1 MPPALIVHGGAW
13 AIPDEEVAAHENGVR
28 AALEAGWQLLRAGGT
43 ALAAVEAAVRV
54 MEDDPTFDAGVGS
67 FLNAVGM
74 VEMDAAI
81 MDGDTLHVGA
91 VAAVGR
97 VRNPITLAR
106 HVMATEHVLVVGE
119 GAEAL
124 AAAADLELCEPLS
137 LVVPR
142 ERERWTQ
149 QQRDPHFTPEASFRG
164 HDTVG
169 ALALDQEG
177 NLAAAIS
184 TGGTPNKLPGR
195 VGDSPLVGSGFYAD
209 NFHGACCAT
218 GWGEGIMRV
227 VLAKSAVDLLVDHEP
242 SAAAR
247 GAIETMQQ
255 RVDGVGGCIVLDP
268 LGNFGVWHNTPRMAF
283 GYLRADME
291 APVVGTDNRSSEID
305 R

>member
-1 MPPALIVHGGAW
+1 MPIALVVHGGAW
-13 AIPDEEVAAHENGVR
+13 AIPADELTAHEQGVR
-28 AALEAGWQLLRAGGT
+28 TALMTGWQLLKAGGT
-43 ALAAVEAAVRV
+43 ALDATEAAVRV

-67 FLNAVGM
+67 FLNAVGK
-74 VEMDAAI
+74 VEMDAAV
-81 MDGDTLHVGA
+81 MDGRTLDVGA

-97 VRNPITLAR
+97 VRNPVTLAR

-124 AAAADLELCEPLS
+124 AEAAGLPLCDPMS

-142 ERERWTQ
+142 ERMRWDAQ
-149 QQRDPHFTPEASFRG
+149 QLDPHFKLETSFRG

-169 ALALDQEG
+169 ALALDRDG

-209 NFHGACCAT
+209 NLAGACYAT

-227 VLAKSAVDLLVDHEP
+227 VLAKHAVDLLAHYDP
-242 SAAAR
+242 ANAAR
-247 GAIETMQQ
+247 VAIEQMGA
-255 RVDGVGGCIVLDP
+255 RVNGLGGCIVLDYS
-268 LGNFGVWHNTPRMAF
+268 GRVGFFHNTPRMAF
-283 GYLRADME
+283 GYWCEEFD
-291 APVVGTDNRSSEID
+291 APRVGTTAR
-305 R
+305 